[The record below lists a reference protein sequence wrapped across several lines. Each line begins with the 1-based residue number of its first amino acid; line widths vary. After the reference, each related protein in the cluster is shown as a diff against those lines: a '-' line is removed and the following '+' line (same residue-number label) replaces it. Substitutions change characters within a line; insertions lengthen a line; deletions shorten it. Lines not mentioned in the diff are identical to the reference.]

1 MYGQTTGLKSGMS
14 TINLTADAFE
24 DTIAK
29 DGMVFLDFW
38 AEWCGPCKSFGPV
51 FEEASEKYP
60 DATFAKINTEVE
72 QELSGA
78 LNIRSIPTLM
88 AFRDGI
94 LVFSQPGALPASAFT
109 DLITQ
114 VEGLDMDEIR
124 AKIEAEKESESA
136 DA

>member
-1 MYGQTTGLKSGMS
+1 MS

-24 DTIAK
+24 DTISK
-29 DGMVFLDFW
+29 DGMVLLDFW

-51 FEEASEKYP
+51 FEEASERYP

-94 LVFSQPGALPASAFT
+94 LVFSQPGALPASALE
-109 DLITQ
+109 DLIGQ
-114 VEGLDMDEIR
+114 VQELDMDEIR
-124 AKIEAEKESESA
+124 AKIAEQEAAEEAGEEEEAEEEAKV
-136 DA
+136 

>member
-1 MYGQTTGLKSGMS
+1 MS

-60 DATFAKINTEVE
+60 DATFAKIDTEVE

-94 LVFSQPGALPASAFT
+94 LVFSQPGALPASALE
-109 DLITQ
+109 DLIGQ
-114 VEGLDMDEIR
+114 VQELDMDEIR
-124 AKIEAEKESESA
+124 AKIAEQEAESESSEEKA

>member
-1 MYGQTTGLKSGMS
+1 MAMS

-24 DTIAK
+24 DTISK

-60 DATFAKINTEVE
+60 DATFAKIDTEAE

-94 LVFSQPGALPASAFT
+94 LVFSQPGALPASAFN

-124 AKIEAEKESESA
+124 AKIEAEKESETASEGT